1 MEAESLIS
9 IFTSVGFPVAMCV
22 ALIWYMVKQNDK
34 HDKQVQDLNKTI
46 QNNTTVLT
54 ELSTLIRTLVK

>member
-1 MEAESLIS
+1 MEVDSLIS
-9 IFTSVGFPVAMCV
+9 LFSTVGFPVAMCV
-22 ALIWYMVKQNDK
+22 ALIWYMVKLNDK

>member
-1 MEAESLIS
+1 
-9 IFTSVGFPVAMCV
+9 MCV
-22 ALIWYMVKQNDK
+22 ALIWFMVKQNDK